1 MSTSRR
7 ASCTR
12 AYSRSLGWN
21 GPSSDGAASTSRT
34 CTRAGS
40 TSGKVAPSTVARSS
54 AAVPASSTPVAPPPT
69 TVIGQVAAF
78 HAQPLEGR
86 HEVIAQHDRVG
97 AGVQGEGVLGGPLD
111 AVVRG
116 RHAGGEDEV
125 VVAELEAVAELD
137 RAGRRVDRGQLA
149 APEDRPVPP
158 GESARRVG
166 DVAGVQPAR
175 GDLVEQRLERAVQV
189 AVHQGYV
196 HSRAG
201 QPGDGGKPAEAR
213 PADDHPRCVLL
224 SPTSSR
230 DRPHLRR
237 PRALRP

>member
-7 ASCTR
+7 PVRPGRTR
-12 AYSRSLGWN
+12 AAWGGTAR
-21 GPSSDGAASTSRT
+21 AAT
-34 CTRAGS
+34 
-40 TSGKVAPSTVARSS
+40 
-54 AAVPASSTPVAPPPT
+54 APPPPAGRARGR
-69 TVIGQVAAF
+69 VDVGEGGAEHGGAQLGGRAGQFHAGGPAADHGDGQVAAV

-97 AGVQGEGVLGGPLD
+97 AGVQGEGVLGGTLD

-189 AVHQGYV
+189 AVHQG
-196 HSRAG
+196 HPQPRAG
-201 QPGDGGKPAEAR
+201 EPGDGGKPAEAR
-213 PADDHPRCVLL
+213 PADDHPRRVLL
-224 SPTSSR
+224 SLASSR

-237 PRALRP
+237 PRPLRP